1 MERKRINQMVQIALI
16 GALYTVLTLVVA
28 PISFSTVQFR
38 ISEAL
43 TLLPLFSPVGN
54 MGGFK
59 NFLQLFRLDLLNS
72 FLFLLW
78 LQINH

>member
-1 MERKRINQMVQIALI
+1 MGDNQADRLKI
-16 GALYTVLTLVVA
+16 GCCG
-28 PISFSTVQFR
+28 
-38 ISEAL
+38 
-43 TLLPLFSPVGN
+43 GN